1 MKLYL
6 LRHGRSPSAAEAG
19 VAKDFD
25 RPLSDAGRAEVRKAA
40 LCLASRGAR
49 PSLILHSPLRRAVET
64 AKEAATVLK
73 PAPGLE
79 AFTPLANA
87 LSAEE
92 LAARLRQRCAGLS
105 EVLAVGH
112 QPQLGELVEA
122 LSKAVFSLKPA
133 GLVALELKAEEPAAF
148 LWACNPEDLPVP

>member
-1 MKLYL
+1 MRLYI

-25 RPLSDAGRAEVRKAA
+25 RPLSDAGRAEVRQAA
-40 LCLASRGAR
+40 LHLAGRGAR
-49 PSLILHSPLRRAVET
+49 PSLILHSPLLRAAQT
-64 AKEAATVLK
+64 AQEAAGVLK
-73 PAPGLE
+73 PSAGPE
-79 AFTPLANA
+79 PFPPLDNR

-92 LAARLRQRCAGLS
+92 LAPLLRQRCHGLC

-112 QPQLGELVEA
+112 QPQLGELVA
-122 LSKAVFSLKPA
+122 VLSQAVFSLKPA
-133 GLVALELKAEEPAAF
+133 GLVALEFQAEEPAAF